1 MITGSRRNASATRTS
16 DRRLPTPRSNAAT
29 ALAFQQ
35 AVAARWAT
43 AVADRITREPG
54 QPGVRLRCH
63 VDLRQALDP
72 QTPETV

>member
-1 MITGSRRNASATRTS
+1 MHVSRPGLIVV
-16 DRRLPTPRSNAAT
+16 DVAANDEET

-54 QPGVRLRCH
+54 QPGVRLRCY
-63 VDLRQALDP
+63 VDLRQALDA
-72 QTPETV
+72 QTPETQ